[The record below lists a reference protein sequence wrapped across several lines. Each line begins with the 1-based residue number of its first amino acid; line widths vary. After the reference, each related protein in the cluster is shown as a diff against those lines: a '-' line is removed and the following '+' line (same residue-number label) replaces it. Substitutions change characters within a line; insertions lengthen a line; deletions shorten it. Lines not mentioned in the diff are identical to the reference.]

1 MRVRGGQAMLE
12 YVLAMA
18 AVLVVVAVLAY
29 TVQAGFRSSER
40 TSAQVRSDCP

>member
-1 MRVRGGQAMLE
+1 MLE

-18 AVLVVVAVLAY
+18 AVLVVAAVLAY

>member
-18 AVLVVVAVLAY
+18 AVLVAVAVLAY